1 MCADAT
7 KTEVNQVKHIRT
19 IAKAKQPQMAASIIK
34 AIKEDKKPPVNATM
48 SL

>member
-1 MCADAT
+1 
-7 KTEVNQVKHIRT
+7 VKHIRT
-19 IAKAKQPQMAASIIK
+19 IAKAKQQPQLAQGLLK